1 MIINY
6 FATNHINITNCYAK
20 GQSVLFTFVRKVRV
34 GSCMLAVIILFL
46 FNVLDAKAQDN
57 YLASFSDPS
66 LLWGNGI
73 ERVIEEAYRQF
84 FTTRIIGDRVMT
96 VRIPFAMNSDRDA
109 LSERT
114 INYIGGGKGDPQML
128 MSAVDRVLNSGDFS
142 FYIDTLSSGREKVI
156 IFDIS
161 ARTWTVSHDAFLI
174 ARIKAGSF
182 TSLPHRPH
190 IYVSGRGALE
200 SDVYNYLYCVG
211 NIGVDCSGF
220 VWHILSYIGEQGGTN
235 LGRILN
241 PALGVPLN
249 ADTAQYVGTAFLNS
263 RSPQVISV
271 NDEIRN
277 LRPADII
284 LFRDILG
291 DIVHSAVIQSIDYT
305 RGIIRY
311 LQCNNIAPM
320 EERGVHEAFIYFD
333 PLNTAASLKD
343 LSLHWTKKRFGAFP
357 GEEIPFADDGERYR
371 YRLNGGGR
379 VVRLAALVP
388 VIERINRGN

>member
-1 MIINY
+1 MKLLNYSSAASRLREKRLIII
-6 FATNHINITNCYAK
+6 FL
-20 GQSVLFTFVRKVRV
+20 VLLSAQIAF
-34 GSCMLAVIILFL
+34 
-46 FNVLDAKAQDN
+46 AQDN
-57 YLASFSDPS
+57 YLASFSDPRRI
-66 LLWGNGI
+66 WGNGI

-84 FTTRIIGDRVMT
+84 FTTRIIGERVMNI
-96 VRIPFAMNSDRDA
+96 RMPFAMNSDRDA

-114 INYIGGGKGDPQML
+114 INYIGGGKGDPQTL
-128 MSAVDRVLNSGDFS
+128 MSAVDLALNSDDFS
-142 FYIDTLSSGREKVI
+142 VYIETLSSGREKVI

-161 ARTWTVSHDAFLI
+161 EKTWTVSHDSFLI

-182 TSLPHRPH
+182 TSLPHKPH

-211 NIGVDCSGF
+211 NIGIDCSGF
-220 VWHILSYIGEQGGTN
+220 VWHIMAYIGEQGGIN
-235 LGRILN
+235 LGRALN
-241 PALGVPLN
+241 PILGVPVN
-249 ADTAQYVGTAFLNS
+249 ANTAQYIGTAFLNS
-263 RSPQVISV
+263 RNPQVISV
-271 NDEIRN
+271 IDEIRN

-284 LFRDILG
+284 LFTDILG

-333 PLNTAASLKD
+333 PTNTSASLKD
-343 LSLHWTKKRFGAFP
+343 PSLHWTKKRFGAFP

-371 YRLNGGGR
+371 FRLNGGGR